1 MNKRIAAVVAMVL
14 ILGCMCIPAA
24 AGGIDGGELA
34 YNTYYA
40 LIPYCTMAVRSGYVT
55 YNYAAQGQTYMRT
68 SAAFDYGETGYDH
81 TYMPMTINAIGW
93 VFEDGNTA
101 SQEPLEGGYRQVY
114 YSQGSSYY
122 ATTNEWTWKAQVNQ
136 VSMTA
141 SGFGMTLAMYDT
153 LESYAYLNLPA
164 GTRAN
169 VSVTAVYYSL
179 SDDGSEWWQHT
190 NTVTKSITATSA
202 GNYTYYPAD
211 VFRHDLNYPGGNIPV
226 AELTISIQ
234 FPAGLGTSAKISMG
248 MLYGRKFDGMSL
260 MADTVA
266 TITVDNIIEVPAE
279 DLNLFNWLIEPI
291 GAFFG
296 IELFPGVSLGAII
309 GIFVVIALVLIYLK
323 FFAGG

>member
-1 MNKRIAAVVAMVL
+1 MSKRIAAIVAIAL

-40 LIPYCTMAVRSGYVT
+40 LIPYSTMAVRSGYVT
-55 YNYAAQGQTYMRT
+55 FNYAAQGQMYMRT
-68 SAAFDYGETGYDH
+68 SAAFDYGVTGYDP
-81 TYMPMTINAIGW
+81 TYMPMVISAYGW
-93 VFEDGNTA
+93 AFEDGNTA
-101 SQEPLEGGYRQVY
+101 SQEPLEGDYRQVY

-122 ATTNEWTWKAQVNQ
+122 ATTNEWSWGSTVNQ

-141 SGFGMTLAMYDT
+141 TGFGMTLAMYDT
-153 LESYAYLNLPA
+153 LESYAYLYLPA
-164 GTRAN
+164 GTRVT

-190 NTVTKSITATSA
+190 NTVTKSITPTSA

-234 FPAGLGTSAKISMG
+234 FPAGLGQETKISLG
-248 MLYGRKFDGMSL
+248 MLYGRKFDGMSV

-266 TITVDNIIEVPAE
+266 TKTVERVVEVPVE
-279 DLNLFNWLIEPI
+279 ELNLFNWIIEPI

-296 IELFPGVSLGAII
+296 LELFPGISLGGII
-309 GIFVVIALVLIYLK
+309 GVFVAIVLVVIFLK
-323 FFAGG
+323 IFAGG